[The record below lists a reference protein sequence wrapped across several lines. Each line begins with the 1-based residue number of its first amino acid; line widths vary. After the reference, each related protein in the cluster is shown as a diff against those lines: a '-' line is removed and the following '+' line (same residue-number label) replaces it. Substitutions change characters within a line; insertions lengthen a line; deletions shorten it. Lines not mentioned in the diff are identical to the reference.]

1 MIASLAIICQIAQA
15 TTPISHAMTLIG
27 FSSYNSYTGNNLEF
41 GQYVM
46 VAMPV
51 GILTA
56 IGWFLVCRY
65 VWRPDVSRLSRL
77 DYDAIKGNEGPFSKQ
92 EKIAATIYLIVVV
105 LWLASR
111 YLQHTSV
118 RQPTRCSTRFTS
130 AIPPLWPSY
139 CCISSKWTANRF
151 CPTRRPSPR
160 LPPSA
165 RCCLWARCWN
175 WAPPW
180 PTGTSASPPG
190 SGHTIGVFC
199 TGVSPFMFIVVLAAM
214 SVILTNF
221 MSNSVTC
228 AICMAIAMPLSTS
241 LYSGLISPVIAAIMI
256 TIGINFAFATA
267 PATPPVAIA
276 ADSGWISAG
285 RLFKYG
291 AVAGLVGIA
300 VMLAVGL
307 PIANMVC

>member
-1 MIASLAIICQIAQA
+1 M
-15 TTPISHAMTLIG
+15 
-27 FSSYNSYTGNNLEF
+27 
-41 GQYVM
+41 
-46 VAMPV
+46 
-51 GILTA
+51 
-56 IGWFLVCRY
+56 
-65 VWRPDVSRLSRL
+65 
-77 DYDAIKGNEGPFSKQ
+77 
-92 EKIAATIYLIVVV
+92 
-105 LWLASR
+105 
-111 YLQHTSV
+111 
-118 RQPTRCSTRFTS
+118 
-130 AIPPLWPSY
+130 
-139 CCISSKWTANRF
+139 
-151 CPTRRPSPR
+151 
-160 LPPSA
+160 
-165 RCCLWARCWN
+165 
-175 WAPPW
+175 
-180 PTGTSASPPG
+180 
-190 SGHTIGVFC
+190 FC

-291 AVAGLVGIA
+291 AAAGLVGIA

-307 PIANMVC
+307 PIANLVC